1 MSIPRRLSPRSSR
14 KIKEA
19 LGEYSGKVTIDLDN
33 DTIEV
38 KESGKFDPYQ
48 TILDAAGTI
57 TPERGKELLKEVK
70 GMRESKALLFFKK
83 GE

>member
-1 MSIPRRLSPRSSR
+1 MSGGFKMSIPRRLSPRSSK

-38 KESGKFDPYQ
+38 EKTEKFDPYQ
-48 TILDAAGTI
+48 TILDAMGTI
-57 TPERGKELLKEVK
+57 TPERGKELLEEVK
-70 GMRESKALLFFKK
+70 KAREEDWK
-83 GE
+83 